1 MVAPISG
8 TRLNHNPAGSVGERA
23 ARTNA
28 TPATRSN
35 EAFTLLSVQGGA
47 DKTAS
52 TGNEMV
58 ALSSRAPGAL
68 SQLRP
73 ANSST
78 PLPTN
83 SYSSTTREY
92 TPAENQIRAVN
103 RRTARLANEAA
114 HQLAHDTRVAAQQAR
129 RAAAAEAS
137 PLSSESS
144 RVRAPR

>member
-8 TRLNHNPAGSVGERA
+8 TRLHHGLAGSVGDRA
-23 ARTNA
+23 TKTNA

-35 EAFTLLSVQGGA
+35 EAFTIASAQGES
-47 DKTAS
+47 DKAS
-52 TGNEMV
+52 PAGNEMI
-58 ALSSRAPGAL
+58 ALSSKTPGAL

-73 ANSST
+73 ASSST

-103 RRTARLANEAA
+103 RRAARLANEAA

-129 RAAAAEAS
+129 RAAAADAS
-137 PLSSESS
+137 NLSASS
-144 RVRAPR
+144 SKARAP